1 MKEEKWKPEDHI
13 LPRETCLPVVSSS
26 WIDAASN
33 STGADISVQESPSP
47 SGASSSDCGA
57 ASGSTARSANTDNDK
72 LLLGTECVVCGDKSS
87 GKHYGQ
93 FSCEGCKSFFK
104 RSIRRSLSYT
114 CRGSK
119 NCPVDVN
126 HRNQC
131 QYCRL
136 KKCEKMGMRK
146 EAVQRGR
153 IPPNSQHPY
162 ASAMIFG
169 DNLLGMNASS
179 ASHFSNVISHLVRA
193 EPYAPTNCI
202 LTLLRASWAEL
213 FVVNAAQF
221 GMPIHAAPLLAAS
234 GLHSASPLPPDR
246 LVIFMDRI
254 RVFQGQVERLKSLHM
269 DSAEV
274 SCLKAVILF
283 SADCCGLNDVMRVES
298 IQERVQSALEEYCR
312 TQRQQ
317 QIGRFGRLLL
327 RLPSL
332 RTISATVIEQLFFVK
347 LVGETPIEFLLRDML
362 GSQNENVVKPFVW
375 PYLIH
380 S

>member
-13 LPRETCLPVVSSS
+13 LPRETSLPVVSSS
-26 WIDAASN
+26 WVDASN
-33 STGADISVQESPSP
+33 SNNVDTSVQESPSP

-57 ASGSTARSANTDNDK
+57 ASGGTARSGNTDNDK

-104 RSIRRSLSYT
+104 RSIRRSLNYT

-153 IPPNSQHPY
+153 IPPSSQHPY
-162 ASAMIFG
+162 ASAVLFA
-169 DNLLGMNASS
+169 DSLLSMGHPSNG
-179 ASHFSNVISHLVRA
+179 HFSNVVAHLVRA
-193 EPYAPTNCI
+193 EPYPPTNCSSSVMGI
-202 LTLLRASWAEL
+202 DNIYELGAKLLFSAVEWAKNIPFFSELIESDQLTLLRASWAEL

-221 GMPIHAAPLLAAS
+221 GMPVHAAPLLAAS
-234 GLHSASPLPPDR
+234 GLHSTSPLPPDR
-246 LVIFMDRI
+246 LVVFMDRI
-254 RVFQGQVERLKSLHM
+254 RVFQ
-269 DSAEV
+269 A
-274 SCLKAVILF
+274 
-283 SADCCGLNDVMRVES
+283 
-298 IQERVQSALEEYCR
+298 
-312 TQRQQ
+312 
-317 QIGRFGRLLL
+317 
-327 RLPSL
+327 
-332 RTISATVIEQLFFVK
+332 
-347 LVGETPIEFLLRDML
+347 
-362 GSQNENVVKPFVW
+362 
-375 PYLIH
+375 
-380 S
+380 